1 MRACKR
7 PGTQCF
13 SLHLSESLLSAKSA
27 SVSDEA
33 PDLSTVPEEYHD
45 YADVFSKSEAS
56 KIAPHRPY
64 DLKIDLEEGTSP
76 PPISAMYSLSP
87 TELETLREF
96 VDENLRRGFIRCGR
110 ASGQSGPR

>member
-33 PDLSTVPEEYHD
+33 PDLSTIPEEYHD
-45 YADVFSKSEAS
+45 YADMFSKSEAS
-56 KIAPHRPY
+56 KLAPHRPY

-96 VDENLRRGFIRCGR
+96 IDENLH
-110 ASGQSGPR
+110 